1 MNNLSIRLNTP
12 QKPLKPAF
20 SDQSKLK
27 KIFFVT
33 KSVTKK
39 RAVTSS
45 SFLPVHN
52 SRKTNIRCKYSTK
65 KEPGIP
71 ARPASIAM
79 RVKEGTPFIII

>member
-39 RAVTSS
+39 KSRHKLFFPSGPQ
-45 SFLPVHN
+45 LP
-52 SRKTNIRCKYSTK
+52 KDKYT
-65 KEPGIP
+65 
-71 ARPASIAM
+71 M
-79 RVKEGTPFIII
+79 